1 MAWHAREVLRWIYEI
16 PDADATAEFVT
27 QLGGDLQDECCP
39 VEVRQLGRTI
49 LRRRRSAQLGATSL
63 GSHPAEHPASQQ
75 TRMRSPEPSALQ
87 PPEVKHLAKLGKFLL
102 REGSSLFDQV
112 ILLQAH

>member
-75 TRMRSPEPSALQ
+75 TRMRSLNHQRSS
-87 PPEVKHLAKLGKFLL
+87 PP
-102 REGSSLFDQV
+102 R
-112 ILLQAH
+112 